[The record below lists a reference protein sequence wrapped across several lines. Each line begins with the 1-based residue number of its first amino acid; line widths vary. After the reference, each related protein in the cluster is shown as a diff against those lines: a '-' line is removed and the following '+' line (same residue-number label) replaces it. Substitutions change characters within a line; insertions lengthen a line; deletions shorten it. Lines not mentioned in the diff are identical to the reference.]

1 VDALRLRLVAGG
13 EHDTAADD
21 HRPAEQPRVVPLLDR
36 REERVEISVEDGRL
50 S

>member
-1 VDALRLRLVAGG
+1 VDPVRLRLIARG
-13 EHDTAADD
+13 EHHAAADD
-21 HRPAEQPRVVPLLDR
+21 HRLAEKPRVVPLLDG